1 MVEPGKKNFL
11 PGKCKSL
18 FVRISCM
25 SQDPDASFLKEL
37 FARFL
42 ENRCSEEEIRLLME
56 YAEKEEYWE
65 LFSGMISQALTE
77 SQPGDESLYDA
88 HREVLDEVSTRITP
102 PVPVPGKAVGR
113 WLPYRVAA
121 AVALLLL
128 AGGVWRWYSRSH
140 TKPAA
145 VNMAAHTPLNDTA
158 AGGNKAILILA
169 NGAAVAL
176 DSTANGLLAQQGQAQ
191 VIKSA
196 TGNLVYTSTGEASA
210 EPLYNSIITP
220 KGVQYQ
226 VTLSDGTKVW
236 LNASSTLR
244 FPASFT
250 GANRQVNLTGEAYF
264 ETAIN
269 AEKPFVVLADSLR
282 VTVLGTNFNIMA
294 YKEERTINTTLLEG
308 AVSVTGGNTTTL
320 LKPGEQAQL
329 GQQGNI
335 RVIKKADIRAV
346 MAWKNRLFW
355 FEQDDIH
362 TVMRQLSREY
372 NIEVEIRG
380 NIQRHFTGSIPRDV
394 NVSTVL
400 EVLQKTGGVHF
411 TMNNGKIIVTP

>member
-1 MVEPGKKNFL
+1 MN
-11 PGKCKSL
+11 
-18 FVRISCM
+18 
-25 SQDPDASFLKEL
+25 QDPDASFLKEL

-42 ENRCSEEEIRLLME
+42 ENRCSEEEIRLLMT
-56 YAEKEEYWE
+56 YAEKEEYRD
-65 LFSGMISQALTE
+65 LFSGMISHAVAE
-77 SQPGDESLYDA
+77 DHPEEESLYAMHKD
-88 HREVLDEVSTRITP
+88 VIDEVSTQITP
-102 PVPVPGKAVGR
+102 PVPAPGKAVRR

-140 TKPAA
+140 TPTPALN
-145 VNMAAHTPLNDTA
+145 VAAHTPMNDTTA
-158 AGGNKAILILA
+158 AGNKAVLILA
-169 NGAAVAL
+169 NGTAIAL
-176 DSTANGLLAQQGQAQ
+176 DSAANGLLAQQGQAQ
-191 VIKSA
+191 VIQPA
-196 TGNLVYTSTGEASA
+196 AGNLVYSSTAGASA
-210 EPLYNSIITP
+210 EPLYNSIMTP

-250 GANRQVNLTGEAYF
+250 GANRQVTLTGEAYF
-264 ETAIN
+264 EAAIN
-269 AEKPFVVLADSLR
+269 TEKPFVVVVDSLR
-282 VTVLGTNFNIMA
+282 VTVLGTSFNIMA
-294 YKEERTINTTLLEG
+294 YKDEKTINTTLLEG
-308 AVSVTGGNTTTL
+308 AVSLTGANTTTL

-335 RVIKKADIRAV
+335 RVAKKADIRAV

>member
-1 MVEPGKKNFL
+1 MN
-11 PGKCKSL
+11 
-18 FVRISCM
+18 
-25 SQDPDASFLKEL
+25 QDPDASFLKEL

-42 ENRCSEEEIRLLME
+42 ENRCSEEEIRLLMT
-56 YAEKEEYWE
+56 YAEKEEYRD
-65 LFSGMISQALTE
+65 LFSGMISHAVAE
-77 SQPGDESLYDA
+77 DHPEEESLYAMHKD
-88 HREVLDEVSTRITP
+88 VIDEVSTQITP
-102 PVPVPGKAVGR
+102 PVPAPGKAVRR

-140 TKPAA
+140 TPTPALN
-145 VNMAAHTPLNDTA
+145 VAAHTPMNDTA
-158 AGGNKAILILA
+158 AAGNKAVLILA
-169 NGAAVAL
+169 NGTAIAL
-176 DSTANGLLAQQGQAQ
+176 DSAANGLLAQQGQAQ
-191 VIKSA
+191 VIQPA
-196 TGNLVYTSTGEASA
+196 AGNLVYSSTAGASA
-210 EPLYNSIITP
+210 EPLYNSIMTP

-250 GANRQVNLTGEAYF
+250 GANRQVTLTGEAYF
-264 ETAIN
+264 EAAVNT
-269 AEKPFVVLADSLR
+269 EKPFVVVVDSLR
-282 VTVLGTNFNIMA
+282 VTVLGTSFNIMA
-294 YKEERTINTTLLEG
+294 YKDEKTINTTLLEG
-308 AVSVTGGNTTTL
+308 AVSLTGANTTTL

-335 RVIKKADIRAV
+335 RVAKKADIRAV

>member
-1 MVEPGKKNFL
+1 MN
-11 PGKCKSL
+11 
-18 FVRISCM
+18 
-25 SQDPDASFLKEL
+25 QDPDASFLEEL

-42 ENRCSEEEIRLLME
+42 DNRCSEEEIRLLME
-56 YAEKEEYWE
+56 YAEKEEYRE
-65 LFSGMISQALTE
+65 LFSGMIDQVVTANHAE
-77 SQPGDESLYDA
+77 EESLYIL
-88 HREVLDEVSTRITP
+88 HKNVIDEVGMRITP
-102 PVPVPGKAVGR
+102 PVPARKTAVRR

-140 TKPAA
+140 VKTPADNA
-145 VNMAAHTPLNDTA
+145 VAHIPNITP
-158 AGGNKAILILA
+158 GGNKAILILA

-176 DSTANGLLAQQGQAQ
+176 DSAANGLLAQQGQTQ

-196 TGNLVYTSTGEASA
+196 TGNLVYTSTTGTSA

-226 VTLSDGTKVW
+226 ITLSDGTRVW

-250 GANRQVNLTGEAYF
+250 GTNRQVALTGEAYF
-264 ETAIN
+264 EAAIN
-269 AEKPFVVLADSLR
+269 AEKPFVVAVDILR

-294 YKEERTINTTLLEG
+294 YKEERTINTTLLAG
-308 AVSVTGGNTTTL
+308 AVSVSEGHTTTL

-335 RVIKKADIRAV
+335 RVVKKADIRAV

>member
-1 MVEPGKKNFL
+1 MN
-11 PGKCKSL
+11 
-18 FVRISCM
+18 
-25 SQDPDASFLKEL
+25 QDPDASFLKDL

-42 ENRCSEEEIRLLME
+42 EDRCSDEEVRLLME
-56 YAEKEEYWE
+56 YAEKEEYRE
-65 LFSGMISQALTE
+65 MFSGMIGQVVTQDHPEEEALYE
-77 SQPGDESLYDA
+77 M
-88 HREVLDEVSTRITP
+88 HREVIDRIGMQITP
-102 PVPVPGKAVGR
+102 PVPARKTAIRR
-113 WLPYRVAA
+113 WLPYRAAA

-128 AGGVWRWYSRSH
+128 AGGIWRWYSRSPG
-140 TKPAA
+140 TSPATGNVVA
-145 VNMAAHTPLNDTA
+145 YTPVNDTA
-158 AGGNKAILILA
+158 SRGNKAILILA
-169 NGAAVAL
+169 NGAAVTL
-176 DSTANGLLAQQGQAQ
+176 DSAANGLLARQGQTQ

-196 TGNLVYTSTGEASA
+196 AGNLVYTSAAGAAA

-220 KGVQYQ
+220 KGARYQ
-226 VTLSDGTKVW
+226 ITLSDGTKVW

-250 GANRQVNLTGEAYF
+250 GANRQVALTGEAYF
-264 ETAIN
+264 EAATN
-269 AEKPFVVLADSLR
+269 AGKPFVVTVDSLQ
-282 VTVLGTNFNIMA
+282 VTVLGTHFNIMA
-294 YKEERTINTTLLEG
+294 YNDEKSVNTTLLEG
-308 AVSVTGGNTTTL
+308 AVRVTEGNTSTL

-329 GQQGNI
+329 GRQGNI
-335 RVIKKADIRAV
+335 RVVKNADLREV

-355 FEQDDIH
+355 FEQEDIH

-372 NIEVEIRG
+372 NIEVEVRG

>member
-1 MVEPGKKNFL
+1 MN
-11 PGKCKSL
+11 
-18 FVRISCM
+18 
-25 SQDPDASFLKEL
+25 QDPDASFLKEL
-37 FARFL
+37 FTRFL
-42 ENRCSEEEIRLLME
+42 ENRCSEEEIRLLMD
-56 YAEKEEYWE
+56 YAGKEEYRE
-65 LFSGMISQALTE
+65 LFSGMIGQAITANHPE
-77 SQPGDESLYDA
+77 EESLYA
-88 HREVLDEVSTRITP
+88 MHRDVIDEVSTQITP
-102 PVPVPGKAVGR
+102 PVPARKTTVRR
-113 WLPYRVAA
+113 WMPYRVAA
-121 AVALLLL
+121 AVVLLLL

-140 TKPAA
+140 TTSPAA
-145 VNMAAHTPLNDTA
+145 NVVAYTPVNNHAPA
-158 AGGNKAILILA
+158 GNKAVLILA
-169 NGAAVAL
+169 NGRAVAL
-176 DSTANGLLAQQGQAQ
+176 DSAANGLLAQQGQTQ
-191 VIKSA
+191 VVKA
-196 TGNLVYTSTGEASA
+196 AAGNLVYTSTAGASA
-210 EPLYNSIITP
+210 APLYNSIITP

-226 VTLSDGTKVW
+226 VTLSDGTRVW
-236 LNASSTLR
+236 LNSSSTLR

-250 GANRQVNLTGEAYF
+250 GANRQVTLTGEAYF
-264 ETAIN
+264 EAAIN
-269 AEKPFVVLADSLR
+269 AEKPFVVAVDSLR

-294 YKEERTINTTLLEG
+294 YKDENTVNTTLLEG
-308 AVSVTGGNTTTL
+308 AVSVTEGGATTL
-320 LKPGEQAQL
+320 LKPGEQAQR

-335 RVIKKADIRAV
+335 GVVKKADLRAV

>member
-1 MVEPGKKNFL
+1 MN
-11 PGKCKSL
+11 
-18 FVRISCM
+18 
-25 SQDPDASFLKEL
+25 QDPDASFLKEL

-42 ENRCSEEEIRLLME
+42 DNRCSEEEIRLLME
-56 YAEKEEYWE
+56 YAEKEEYRE
-65 LFSGMISQALTE
+65 LFSGMIGQVVTADHAE
-77 SQPGDESLYDA
+77 EESLYA
-88 HREVLDEVSTRITP
+88 MHRDVIDEVGTRITP
-102 PVPVPGKAVGR
+102 PAPARKTVVR
-113 WLPYRVAA
+113 RRLPYRVAA

-140 TKPAA
+140 TQTPAGTA
-145 VNMAAHTPLNDTA
+145 VAHMQSITP
-158 AGGNKAILILA
+158 GGNKAILILA
-169 NGAAVAL
+169 NGAAVTL
-176 DSTANGLLAQQGQAQ
+176 DSTANGLLAQQGQTQ

-196 TGNLVYTSTGEASA
+196 TGNLVYTSTAGASA

-226 VTLSDGTKVW
+226 VTLSDGTRVW

-250 GANRQVNLTGEAYF
+250 GANRQVTLTGEAYF
-264 ETAIN
+264 EAAIN
-269 AEKPFVVLADSLR
+269 AEKPFVVAVDSLR

-294 YKEERTINTTLLEG
+294 YKEERTINTTLLNG
-308 AVSVTGGNTTTL
+308 AVSVSEGNTTTL

-335 RVIKKADIRAV
+335 RVVKKADIRAV

>member
-1 MVEPGKKNFL
+1 MN
-11 PGKCKSL
+11 
-18 FVRISCM
+18 
-25 SQDPDASFLKEL
+25 QDPDASFLKEL

-56 YAEKEEYWE
+56 YAEKDEYRE
-65 LFSGMISQALTE
+65 LFSGIIGQAVME
-77 SQPGDESLYDA
+77 DHPEEESLYA
-88 HREVLDEVSTRITP
+88 MHREVIDAVSTRITP
-102 PVPVPGKAVGR
+102 PVPAPEKAVRR

-128 AGGVWRWYSRSH
+128 AGGAWRWYSRSH
-140 TKPAA
+140 TAMPV
-145 VNMAAHTPLNDTA
+145 VNVAAHTPVNDTT

-169 NGAAVAL
+169 NGSAVTL
-176 DSTANGLLAQQGQAQ
+176 DSTANGLLAQQGQTQ
-191 VIKSA
+191 VIRSA
-196 TGNLVYTSTGEASA
+196 AGNLVYTSTAGASA

-236 LNASSTLR
+236 LNASSALR

-250 GANRQVNLTGEAYF
+250 GANRQVALTGEAYF
-264 ETAIN
+264 EAAIN
-269 AEKPFVVLADSLR
+269 AEKPFVVVVDSMR
-282 VTVLGTNFNIMA
+282 VTVLGSHFNIMA
-294 YKEERTINTTLLEG
+294 YKEEKTINTTLLEG
-308 AVSVTGGNTTTL
+308 AVSVAGGNTTML

-335 RVIKKADIRAV
+335 RLVKKADIPAV

-380 NIQRHFTGSIPRDV
+380 DIQRHFTGSIPRDV

>member
-1 MVEPGKKNFL
+1 MN
-11 PGKCKSL
+11 
-18 FVRISCM
+18 
-25 SQDPDASFLKEL
+25 QDPDASFLKEL

-42 ENRCSEEEIRLLME
+42 ENRCNEEEIRLLMA
-56 YAEKEEYWE
+56 YAEKEEYRD
-65 LFSGMISQALTE
+65 LFSGMISHAVAE
-77 SQPGDESLYDA
+77 DHPEEESLYARHKD
-88 HREVLDEVSTRITP
+88 VIDEVSTQITP
-102 PVPVPGKAVGR
+102 PVPAPGKAVRR

-140 TKPAA
+140 TQTPAL
-145 VNMAAHTPLNDTA
+145 NIAAHTPMNDTTA
-158 AGGNKAILILA
+158 AGNKAILILA
-169 NGAAVAL
+169 NGTAIAL
-176 DSTANGLLAQQGQAQ
+176 DSAANGLLAQQGQAQ
-191 VIKSA
+191 VIKPA
-196 TGNLVYTSTGEASA
+196 AGNLVYSATAATSA
-210 EPLYNSIITP
+210 EPLYNSIMTP
-220 KGVQYQ
+220 RGVQYQ

-250 GANRQVNLTGEAYF
+250 GANRQVTLTGEAYF
-264 ETAIN
+264 EAAIN
-269 AEKPFVVLADSLR
+269 TEKPFVVVADSLR
-282 VTVLGTNFNIMA
+282 VTVLGTSFNIMA
-294 YKEERTINTTLLEG
+294 YKDEKTINTTLLEG
-308 AVSVTGGNTTTL
+308 AVSLTGPNTTTL

-335 RVIKKADIRAV
+335 RVVKKADIRAV

>member
-1 MVEPGKKNFL
+1 MN
-11 PGKCKSL
+11 
-18 FVRISCM
+18 
-25 SQDPDASFLKEL
+25 QDPDASFLKEL

-56 YAEKEEYWE
+56 YAEKDEYRE
-65 LFSGMISQALTE
+65 IFSGMIGQVVTE
-77 SQPGDESLYDA
+77 DHPEEESLYA
-88 HREVLDEVSTRITP
+88 MHKGVIDEVSTRITP
-102 PVPVPGKAVGR
+102 PVPAPEKTLRR

-140 TKPAA
+140 TKTPVVNVAA
-145 VNMAAHTPLNDTA
+145 YTQVNDTTA
-158 AGGNKAILILA
+158 SGNKAVLILA
-169 NGAAVAL
+169 NGAAVTL
-176 DSTANGLLAQQGQAQ
+176 DSAANGLLAQQGQAQ

-196 TGNLVYTSTGEASA
+196 TGNLVYSSTAGASA

-250 GANRQVNLTGEAYF
+250 GANRQVTLTGEAYF
-264 ETAIN
+264 EAAIN
-269 AEKPFVVLADSLR
+269 AEKPFVVVVDSLR
-282 VTVLGTNFNIMA
+282 VTVLGTSFNIMA
-294 YKEERTINTTLLEG
+294 YKDEKTINTTLLDG
-308 AVSVTGGNTTTL
+308 AVSVTGGNATAL

-335 RVIKKADIRAV
+335 RVVKKADIRAV

-394 NVSTVL
+394 HVSTVL